1 MTVTQQAVAGG
12 IEIRWIAIGAVLLL
26 LVAFALLL
34 IRRYEARR
42 WLELRVLELGTLSQA
57 GRAIAGAQLDV
68 DELCMLIYRQ
78 AHRLVDTWIFQLG
91 LFEGNRYRIKVWIAQ
106 GERQSET
113 LFDLDDGEGIVGW
126 LRQTGQPLLV
136 RDFETEME
144 TLPVRPRYM
153 SDNPPRSAVFV
164 PLIAGETVIGAMAIQ
179 SYRPAAFT
187 ENHQRVLSIIANQA
201 ASAIENARLFQAER
215 QRRERADTLR
225 QVSASINS
233 SLETEEILE
242 GVLEGLEHLV
252 AFDASAILFLN
263 DDDTFTLRAA
273 RGLPAVITAVG
284 QSWPM
289 ADAQRLRKLAK
300 QKQAFTFCPEDQ
312 AGCYHRLLDFPA
324 DHSCLGAPIV
334 IRDQLIGALFLDRR
348 EPGQY
353 DADDVALVGTLASQS
368 ASALENARLYTAGQ
382 EEAWISTALLEMA
395 EATSRATSVEEVQE
409 TVVRITPLLVGVDRC
424 AILIWHQDEEVWEVK
439 AAYDLDESQ
448 PGLSVGQSF
457 SPGDWTLL
465 DRLWDKGS
473 PVVDE
478 FGGMPGAPST
488 QDVETTLLA
497 LPLRAQG
504 ELVGTMVIC
513 FTGQVSFTEHR
524 VKLIAGIAN
533 QAALAM
539 ESAQLV
545 VAQQEE
551 AWVSLALLQ
560 VAEAVANLNELADV
574 LVVVARLTPLLV
586 GVERCLV
593 YLWEAERQE
602 YVPGAAFGLEPDRI
616 DQFRTT
622 SITAAD
628 WPQLSVVSSE
638 EMAELLL
645 GVASSQPDN
654 GGSVPGESDVALS
667 LEPGR
672 QAVLVPGPPLHIADA
687 LGLRIPLALPL
698 QAWGEMMGVM
708 VVDSPGDGARLTG
721 RRLNI
726 LSGVAQQTATA
737 IQSARLHVESVER
750 QKLEQELQV
759 ARQIQASFLP
769 DAAPQIAGWDLAA
782 YWEGARQ
789 VSGDFYD
796 FIPLADDDHPS
807 TRWGFVVADVADK
820 GVPAAL
826 FMALSRTLVR
836 TMAIGGSDPAE
847 VLAQANNLIMASA
860 RSDLFVTLFYA
871 ILNPLDGVLTFA
883 NGGHNLPLQFDG
895 RSAAVTELAAQGMA
909 LGVVTDIEF
918 EQRHTRMELGDLLLF
933 YTDGVTDALN
943 ETNQEF
949 GLERLCAVVNAHQTE
964 SAEGIVQAINRA
976 VDDFVGDTPQ
986 FDDFTL
992 VVLKR
997 EPGAPEIRH
1006 DAMA

>member
-1 MTVTQQAVAGG
+1 MIAAG
-12 IEIRWIAIGAVLLL
+12 IETGWIALGAILLL
-26 LVAFALLL
+26 LAGFALLL
-34 IRRYEARR
+34 IRRYESRR
-42 WLELRVLELGTLSQA
+42 WLELRVTELSALSEA
-57 GRAIAGAQLDV
+57 GRAMAVAQLDV

-78 AHRLVDTWIFQLG
+78 AHKIVDTWIFQLG
-91 LFEGNRYRIKVWIAQ
+91 LFEGNRYHIKVWIAR
-106 GERQSET
+106 GERRPEMV
-113 LFDLDDGEGIVGW
+113 FDLGDDEGIVGW
-126 LRQTGQPLLV
+126 MRRTGQPLLV

-144 TLPVRPRYM
+144 TLPSRPRYF
-153 SDNPPRSAVFV
+153 SDDPPRSAVFV

-179 SYRPAAFT
+179 SYRLAAFT
-187 ENHQRVLSIIANQA
+187 ENHRRILSIIANQA
-201 ASAIENARLFQAER
+201 ASAIVNAQLFQAER
-215 QRRERADTLR
+215 RRRQRADTLR
-225 QVSASINS
+225 QVSTSINS
-233 SLETEEILE
+233 SLETEEILN
-242 GVLEGLEHLV
+242 GILESLEHLV
-252 AFDASAILFLN
+252 AFDAAAILFLN
-263 DDDTFTLRAA
+263 DDHTFSLRAA
-273 RGLPAVITAVG
+273 RGLPAVLEAVG
-284 QSWPM
+284 QSWPTT
-289 ADAQRLRKLAK
+289 DAQRLRKLVK
-300 QKQAFTFCPEDQ
+300 GQQALIFGSDDQ
-312 AGCYHRLLDFPA
+312 VGCYHQLLDFPP
-324 DHSCLGAPIV
+324 DHSCLGTPIV

-353 DADDVALVGTLASQS
+353 DAEDAALVATLSSQA
-368 ASALENARLYTAGQ
+368 ASALENARLYAAGQ
-382 EEAWISTALLEMA
+382 EEAWISTALLEVA
-395 EATSRATSVEEVQE
+395 EATSRAKSVDEVQE

-424 AILIWHQDEEVWEVK
+424 AILIWRQEEEVWEVT
-439 AAYDLDESQ
+439 AEYELSEGQ
-448 PGLSVGQSF
+448 PGLTVGQAF

-488 QDVETTLLA
+488 QHVETTLLA

-504 ELVGTMVIC
+504 ELIGAMIIC

-560 VAEAVANLNELADV
+560 VAEAVANLTELEDV
-574 LVVVARLTPLLV
+574 LGVVARLTPLLV

-593 YLWEAERQE
+593 YLWHAEQQV
-602 YVPGAAFGLEPDRI
+602 YVPGAAFGLDQDRV
-616 DQFRTT
+616 DRFRTT
-622 SITAAD
+622 PIPAAT
-628 WPQLSVVSSE
+628 WPQMSVVGSAAMTDLLSGNVFSE
-638 EMAELLL
+638 H
-645 GVASSQPDN
+645 DD
-654 GGSVPGESDVALS
+654 GEEQES

-672 QAVLVPGPPLHIADA
+672 QAVLVPGPPRPIADA

-708 VVDSPGDGARLTG
+708 VVDSPGNGARLSG

-737 IQSARLHVESVER
+737 IQSARLQVESVER
-750 QKLEQELQV
+750 QKLEQELHV

-769 DAAPQIAGWDLAA
+769 DTAPQIAGWDLAA

-796 FIPLADDDHPS
+796 FIPLPHGESANAP
-807 TRWGFVVADVADK
+807 WGFVMADVADK

-836 TMAIGGSDPAE
+836 TMAIDGRSPAE
-847 VLAQANNLIMASA
+847 VLAQANDLIMSNA

-871 ILNPLDGVLTFA
+871 ILDPDEGVLTYA
-883 NGGHNLPLQFDG
+883 NGGHNPPLLFDG
-895 RSAAVTELAAQGMA
+895 DSGEVTELAAQGMA
-909 LGVVTDIEF
+909 LGVITGIEL
-918 EQRHTRMELGDLLLF
+918 EQRETQLGSGDLLLL
-933 YTDGVTDALN
+933 YTDGVTDAHN
-943 ETNQEF
+943 EAVKEF
-949 GLERLCAVVNAHQTE
+949 GLERLCAVVRAHRT
-964 SAEGIVQAINRA
+964 APAVGIVRAINQA

-997 EPGAPEIRH
+997 E
-1006 DAMA
+1006 